1 MLVNSNTH
9 SLWRSIIDDQQSLAT
24 RGSAPAAFLAPHSS
38 NFTYGHHH
46 RSRRFLFKI
55 LNNKFPCLI
64 ANENNDDD
72 DDSDGDYADVLSSD
86 YQIDRKQIQMIDSLG
101 NGQFGEVYR
110 GIFKV
115 KFHHLFIFLII
126 FLVLISDGSTI
137 RNKYCYK
144 NMQNA
149 RFSNNR
155 SIFR

>member
-9 SLWRSIIDDQQSLAT
+9 SLWRSIIDDQQS
-24 RGSAPAAFLAPHSS
+24 SAPSAFLAPHSS

-55 LNNKFPCLI
+55 INNKFPCII

-72 DDSDGDYADVLSSD
+72 DDDDSNGDYADVLSSD
-86 YQIDRKQIQMIDSLG
+86 YQIDRKQIQMVDSLG

-115 KFHHLFIFLII
+115 KFHHLFIFLIMC
-126 FLVLISDGSTI
+126 LVLISD
-137 RNKYCYK
+137 
-144 NMQNA
+144 
-149 RFSNNR
+149 
-155 SIFR
+155 